1 MEHMGTRVWVGWLL
15 AVAVAVVAGCAAG
28 NNQKEAGDTTAHL
41 YKPSSI
47 DEVARLAPAEQI
59 RYFTDNVYLAAV
71 DRNDSRAAAATAALR
86 HLQDSLS
93 KEEFVRFWT
102 GVDSEFF
109 GRVNAVLEYPDYTHR
124 QVTLDQRRTRT
135 AYNLGARHLAGIEG
149 AGQARQLAMR
159 DLIEFAAKGD
169 SAACFAFHK
178 AYKDY
183 PKPRGGTG
191 PHRLAERLA
200 VHLRPAELLRSAAR
214 LGIVLVGLVKGKAGR
229 AVALGRELD
238 EIPHRELA
246 RLTRAFDAVEMTGTE
261 IIGRAGAALVQRD
274 LAVRI
279 IRILQHGIHSA
290 EEFAVHTR
298 PKAHELFF
306 AQAVLQMAQGRGCGC
321 RAAIVAVDGSQID
334 VVGEIAN
341 LLCRGE
347 PCHFVDTGRLIE
359 VSGGIAGLLLIVAG
373 GTPRHHRDRDR
384 QQPSHPH
391 PCSHMLHV
399 SSSAPT
405 RR

>member
-135 AYNLGARHLAGIEG
+135 AYNLGARHLDGIEG

-183 PKPRGGTG
+183 PKPRGGAQQLSWPQVDGKPFRKSMWAGSAEAVVGGQVVQIPIPAEVVLGCRQLVQPPATMAAG
-191 PHRLAERLA
+191 VTQEVEQYFAAIQLNKDFDAAAFAERRDAWRRDLIQQA
-200 VHLRPAELLRSAAR
+200 LKESERLRLDRIRIVNVVDVYQIFPPA
-214 LGIVLVGLVKGKAGR
+214 
-229 AVALGRELD
+229 LD
-238 EIPHRELA
+238 YEYELA
-246 RLTRAFDAVEMTGTE
+246 TGDGSLPELVAAGVLSEQDAFVVEQRIAERKILITG
-261 IIGRAGAALVQRD
+261 V
-274 LAVRI
+274 
-279 IRILQHGIHSA
+279 GI
-290 EEFAVHTR
+290 T
-298 PKAHELFF
+298 PKDTPMAF
-306 AQAVLQMAQGRGCGC
+306 LQM
-321 RAAIVAVDGSQID
+321 
-334 VVGEIAN
+334 VVN
-341 LLCRGE
+341 R
-347 PCHFVDTGRLIE
+347 T
-359 VSGGIAGLLLIVAG
+359 
-373 GTPRHHRDRDR
+373 
-384 QQPSHPH
+384 
-391 PCSHMLHV
+391 
-399 SSSAPT
+399 PT
-405 RR
+405 RKK

>member
-124 QVTLDQRRTRT
+124 QVTLDPRRTRT
-135 AYNLGARHLAGIEG
+135 AYNLGARHLDGIAG

-169 SAACFAFHK
+169 SAACFAFRK
-178 AYKDY
+178 ARWAGSAEAVVGGQVVQIPIPAEVVLGCRQLVQPPATMAAGVTQEVEQYVAAIQLNKDFDAAAF
-183 PKPRGGTG
+183 
-191 PHRLAERLA
+191 AERRDAWRRDLLQQA
-200 VHLRPAELLRSAAR
+200 LKESERLRLDRIRIVNVVDVYQIFPPA
-214 LGIVLVGLVKGKAGR
+214 
-229 AVALGRELD
+229 LD
-238 EIPHRELA
+238 YEYELA
-246 RLTRAFDAVEMTGTE
+246 TG
-261 IIGRAGAALVQRD
+261 
-274 LAVRI
+274 
-279 IRILQHGIHSA
+279 
-290 EEFAVHTR
+290 
-298 PKAHELFF
+298 
-306 AQAVLQMAQGRGCGC
+306 
-321 RAAIVAVDGSQID
+321 DGSLPELVAAGVLSEQD
-334 VVGEIAN
+334 AFVVEQRIAERKI
-341 LLCRGE
+341 LITGVGIT
-347 PCHFVDTGRLIE
+347 PKDTPMAFKQMVVNR
-359 VSGGIAGLLLIVAG
+359 
-373 GTPRHHRDRDR
+373 T
-384 QQPSHPH
+384 
-391 PCSHMLHV
+391 
-399 SSSAPT
+399 PT
-405 RR
+405 RK